1 LVVRLQDKLS
11 QPLNGINSKLQAFG
25 SRVTALAGAAGIAAV
40 ATALGNFVKKGFEAA
55 DALGDAAD
63 RAGIAVESLSR
74 LKFVADQNDVE
85 FSSLTVALKRYQVTL
100 SQAAS
105 GSKESA
111 DALGLIGLKAAQ
123 LKNLRLEDQLRIIA
137 DQFRRI
143 KDPADQTRVAVE
155 LFGRSG
161 EQLVPLLRQ
170 GGAAIGA
177 LTAEADRLGITLDGK
192 AVRSIDAADKALK
205 KLKATVDSFGSRI
218 AGNIA
223 LAIVGPADELDAAT
237 LKLEKLQEQLR
248 QLTRDAIEGNFSQ
261 ELEDRRRAE
270 INKAISDQTKVIEDL
285 KRRAQEDASK
295 DPLVIPVE
303 FQPIGEVRIGAR
315 RKNVEGLDKLLN
327 DFDEST
333 KGALESARANL
344 EATRLK
350 LQELFENGRISAE
363 QFAERMKNAQIA
375 FEDAVT
381 IEPVETSVKKVI
393 PALTR
398 QQEAVKGFV
407 DTMKTGLANLAMSG
421 ELTGKSILKYLLSAL
436 TSKVLM
442 NAIDALGSALTKALT
457 KSTSGAGGKGG
468 GWGAFLGGILSA
480 FSAGGGRTSGPR
492 IVGEEGPELLLSNG
506 MVMNRRQLAFATA
519 GAGAAPNITMGDTTI
534 VIQGNADARTVQM
547 MEARLAAN
555 NKKLTEEWNRR
566 LKDSF
571 GRGLR

>member
-1 LVVRLQDKLS
+1 
-11 QPLNGINSKLQAFG
+11 
-25 SRVTALAGAAGIAAV
+25 
-40 ATALGNFVKKGFEAA
+40 
-55 DALGDAAD
+55 
-63 RAGIAVESLSR
+63 
-74 LKFVADQNDVE
+74 
-85 FSSLTVALKRYQVTL
+85 
-100 SQAAS
+100 
-105 GSKESA
+105 
-111 DALGLIGLKAAQ
+111 
-123 LKNLRLEDQLRIIA
+123 
-137 DQFRRI
+137 
-143 KDPADQTRVAVE
+143 VE

-205 KLKATVDSFGSRI
+205 KLKATIDSFGSRI

-223 LAIVGPADELDAAT
+223 LAIVGPQSELDAAV
-237 LKLEKLQEQLR
+237 LKLEALQEQLR
-248 QLTRDAIEGNFSQ
+248 QLDREAIEGGFSE
-261 ELEDRRRAE
+261 ELENRRRSE
-270 INKAISDQTKVIEDL
+270 INRAITQQLRAINAIQ
-285 KRRAQEDASK
+285 RRAQAEANEN
-295 DPLVIPVE
+295 PLTVPVE
-303 FQPIGEVRIGAR
+303 FQPIEEVRIGAR
-315 RKNVEGLDKLLN
+315 RKNVEGLDKLLR

-333 KGALESARANL
+333 KGAVESARANL
-344 EATRLK
+344 EQTRLK
-350 LQELFENGRISAE
+350 LKELFENGRISAE
-363 QFAERMKNAQIA
+363 QFAARMKDAQIE
-375 FEDAVT
+375 FENAVT
-381 IEPVETSVKKVI
+381 IEPVEVSVKKVL

-398 QQEAVKGFV
+398 QQEAIKGFV

-457 KSTSGAGGKGG
+457 KSTSGSGGKGG

-506 MVMNRRQLAFATA
+506 TVMNRRQLAFATA
-519 GAGAAPNITMGDTTI
+519 GSGGGSISMGDTNI
-534 VIQGNADARTVQM
+534 IIQGNADMQVVRV

-555 NKKLTEEWNRR
+555 NKKLTEEWSRR
-566 LKDSF
+566 LKDNF

>member
-205 KLKATVDSFGSRI
+205 KLKATIDSFGSRI

-223 LAIVGPADELDAAT
+223 LAIVGPQSEMDAAI
-237 LKLEKLQEQLR
+237 LKLEALQEQLR
-248 QLTRDAIEGNFSQ
+248 QLDREAIEGGFSE
-261 ELEDRRRAE
+261 ELENRRRGE
-270 INKAISDQTKVIEDL
+270 INRAITQQLRAINAIQ
-285 KRRAQEDASK
+285 RRAQVEANEN
-295 DPLVIPVE
+295 PLTVPVE
-303 FQPIGEVRIGAR
+303 FQPIEEVRIGAR
-315 RKNVEGLDKLLN
+315 RKNVEGLDKLLQ

-421 ELTGKSILKYLLSAL
+421 ELTGKAILKYLLSAL

-442 NAIDALGSALTKALT
+442 NAIDNVGAALSKALT
-457 KSTSGAGGKGG
+457 KSTAASGGKGG
-468 GWGAFLGGILSA
+468 WGAVLGGILSA

-506 MVMNRRQLAFATA
+506 TVMNRRQLAFATA
-519 GAGAAPNITMGDTTI
+519 GGGGATISMGDTNI
-534 VIQGNADARTVQM
+534 VIQGNADMQVVRV

-555 NKKLTEEWNRR
+555 NKKLTEEWSRR
-566 LKDSF
+566 LKDNY